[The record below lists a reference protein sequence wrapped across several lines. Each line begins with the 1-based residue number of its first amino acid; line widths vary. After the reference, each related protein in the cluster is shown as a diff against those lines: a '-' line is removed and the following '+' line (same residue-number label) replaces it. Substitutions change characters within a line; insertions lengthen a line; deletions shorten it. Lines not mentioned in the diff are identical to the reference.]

1 MFVKYSNNP
10 VIGRTE
16 GTFYS
21 IHAANPDLL
30 KKDNLIMMYFRGQGV
45 ERYDQ
50 IGVCTVEE
58 DKFDGI
64 HFNHYENNPIIKI
77 TNDENAFDNQ
87 YILDPASV
95 LFNNKVY
102 LYYSGRSNKRGLSV
116 GLAVSDDGFDF
127 KKHAKPIIEN
137 AMVPEV
143 VLHNKII
150 YLFYQR
156 KIDQQFKIFVSESI
170 DGLHFEN
177 EKLVFESTGD
187 VSDFDGFSISTV
199 RIIKEEE
206 YYYMIYG
213 GGNRFDDY
221 PNGFGIARSTNL
233 ITWKRSGKNPILQR
247 GEIGS
252 FDEGAI
258 WFGTPYLYNGTYY
271 LWYEGTGSGKD
282 NKEIS
287 EFIRN
292 HDYGLYAKESFS
304 QIGLATY
311 KGKLSDFFD

>member
-1 MFVKYSNNP
+1 MFNKFSGNP

-30 KKDNLIMMYFRGQGV
+30 KIDNQILMYFRGQGAK
-45 ERYDQ
+45 RYDQ
-50 IGVCTVEE
+50 IGVCYVDE

-64 HFNHYENNPIIKI
+64 HFTHYKDNPIIKI
-77 TNDENAFDNQ
+77 TDDENAFDNQ

-95 LFNNKVY
+95 IFNNKVY

-116 GLAVSDDGFDF
+116 GLAVSDDGFTFNKLD
-127 KKHAKPIIEN
+127 KPIIEN

-143 VLHNKII
+143 VIHNKMIH
-150 YLFYQR
+150 LFYQR
-156 KIDQQFKIFVSESI
+156 KVDRQFKIYVSVSI
-170 DGLHFEN
+170 DGVNFEN
-177 EKLVFESTGD
+177 EKLVFESTGNRN
-187 VSDFDGFSISTV
+187 DFDGFSISTV

-206 YYYMIYG
+206 YFYMIYG
-213 GGNRFDDY
+213 GGNHFDDY
-221 PNGFGIARSTNL
+221 PEGFGIARSVNL
-233 ITWKRSGKNPILQR
+233 ISWERSSRNPVLER
-247 GEIGS
+247 GEAGS

-258 WFGTPYLYNGTYY
+258 WFGTPYLHEGTYY
-271 LWYEGTGSGKD
+271 MWYEGTGSGKD
-282 NKEIS
+282 NREIS

-292 HDYGLYAKESFS
+292 NDYGLYAKESFS

-311 KGKLSDFFD
+311 KGKLRDFFD